1 MARTAEITF
10 KEFRRRYNSEDACRA
25 ELFRLRFPNGF
36 VCPKCGCV
44 EYYPI
49 HGRNTFQCHSCR
61 HQTSVTAGT
70 VMHRTRLPL
79 TLWFWA
85 IYLCA
90 TDKRGIS
97 AVQLSHTLGI
107 CYDSAW
113 HLLDRI
119 RTAMGQRDEKYLLS
133 GIVELDDGYVG
144 GPSHNGKRGR
154 GTDKAKIVVAVSKAE
169 NGVPL
174 FARMKAV
181 ENVQGKTLQ
190 EIIDQYFAPNTKVE
204 CDGYRSYLNL
214 EGVELSAKKYESDDL
229 HWIHKA
235 ISNLEAFLLASSM
248 EILKR
253 SGLKIEM
260 IAELINSVVR
270 GWMNYFG
277 RYNRSAMRKTL
288 AVVQRRLIKWAMCKY
303 KHFRG
308 HRRRAECWLKAI
320 QSREPNMFAHWALC

>member
-10 KEFRRRYNSEDACRA
+10 KEFRRRYSSEDACRA

-49 HGRNTFQCHSCR
+49 HGRNTYQCRSCR

-119 RTAMGQRDEKYLLS
+119 RTAMGQRDKKYLLS

-214 EGVELSAKKYESDDL
+214 EGVELSAKKYETDDL
-229 HWIHKA
+229 HWLHKA
-235 ISNLEAFLLASSM
+235 ISNLKAFLL
-248 EILKR
+248 
-253 SGLKIEM
+253 GT
-260 IAELINSVVR
+260 
-270 GWMNYFG
+270 YHG
-277 RYNRSAMRKTL
+277 RCTKLQAYLDEYCFRFNRRMTGDQIFLRLTR
-288 AVVQRRLIKWAMCKY
+288 AVATSCGVL
-303 KHFRG
+303 
-308 HRRRAECWLKAI
+308 
-320 QSREPNMFAHWALC
+320 S